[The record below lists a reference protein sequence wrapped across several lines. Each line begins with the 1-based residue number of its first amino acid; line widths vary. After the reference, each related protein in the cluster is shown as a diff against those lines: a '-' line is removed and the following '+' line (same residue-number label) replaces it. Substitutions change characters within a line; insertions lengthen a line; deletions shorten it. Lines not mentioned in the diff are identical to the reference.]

1 MDELKYVRVGFDR
14 FRAELLVEAC
24 IAAGLEV
31 KLLAADDSGFTVDQP
46 HRLLVRSNEFEKVL
60 AIIQQ

>member
-31 KLLAADDSGFTVDQP
+31 KLFAADDSGFTVDQP
-46 HRLLVRSNEFEKVL
+46 HRLLVRSDEFEKVL